1 MENWCFS
8 LWESK
13 KHFLETHSIMNH
25 VKDFPITCREMFLVL
40 QNNNFVR
47 SFRITEAWRELH
59 RIDENRLKSGG
70 KLVGERVRM
79 WYWFGHRTYKNV
91 LSWNT
96 ENVLMH
102 LQLRHIFFLLI
113 NEQGREKV
121 SKFFIFKLKSKN
133 ALKKVKALPIAILH
147 EFKLIG
153 SDSMQEVLHVT
164 FQTLTEQKKKR
175 CKQQRGD

>member
-1 MENWCFS
+1 
-8 LWESK
+8 
-13 KHFLETHSIMNH
+13 
-25 VKDFPITCREMFLVL
+25 
-40 QNNNFVR
+40 
-47 SFRITEAWRELH
+47 
-59 RIDENRLKSGG
+59 
-70 KLVGERVRM
+70 
-79 WYWFGHRTYKNV
+79 
-91 LSWNT
+91 
-96 ENVLMH
+96 MH

-164 FQTLTEQKKKR
+164 FQTLTEQKKEV
-175 CKQQRGD
+175 